1 VGKGVDTRRLH
12 ELLAA
17 LKGSALL
24 APYAVTPT
32 PPDGEQPVALRAGA
46 IPFPGNVLDLPEREQ
61 TDPRLSAVVEAQEQ
75 LDRAATV
82 TEIIALCC
90 ETIVRHFDVAR
101 LAVAL
106 HDDSGSQYDVTGV
119 WEMPEE
125 LGTIPAD
132 AAAVFLSKNKIKK
145 TVPFD
150 ARMQASL
157 PSVRASRCSAI
168 PLQSRDKLLGFL
180 LIFDSELAKGDLMLV
195 AMVAQ
200 ATAANLASIIE
211 NQEQA
216 RARALS
222 DRVMTVTNSLLL
234 VDKKEELYHSILETA
249 SDLVEATQGCII
261 LIDESGADM
270 EIAFTRGISP
280 DAIHSA
286 PIKPGAGL
294 AGAVAQSG
302 EALLVNGPEQEPGL
316 ETSRPLFASKSQLGV
331 PLKLKGKVIGVLVLA
346 EKKTGHPFTKADL
359 QTVNS
364 FANLA
369 AVMIERTSVL
379 EKSIEFE
386 QLSVTDAL
394 TGLYNRRFL
403 KSRLEEELNRSNH
416 QELDLSVL
424 FIDLDHFKSYNDLCG
439 HLAGDHALKK
449 VADILKGCV
458 REMDIIARYGG
469 EEFCAVL
476 PGTSKAEALLVAE
489 RIRSQIAGERFS
501 CNDDLRFRSITASI
515 GVASF
520 PEDGR
525 TFTTLIH
532 ASDVAVYQAKGTGR
546 NRIVAA
552 GIPASEGFAAA
563 DLSVGR
569 TVDINTYLAA
579 AVRSKL

>member
-1 VGKGVDTRRLH
+1 VGNGVDTRRLH

-24 APYAVTPT
+24 APYAVTSTSPRN
-32 PPDGEQPVALRAGA
+32 EQPLVLHSDVL
-46 IPFPGNVLDLPEREQ
+46 PFSGNAANLHEREQ
-61 TDPRLSAVVEAQEQ
+61 TDPRLYAVVEAQEQ
-75 LDRAATV
+75 LDGAATV
-82 TEIIALCC
+82 SETIALCC
-90 ETIVRHFDVAR
+90 ETIIRHFDVAR

-106 HDDSGSQYDVTGV
+106 QDDSGSRYEVTGV

-132 AAAVFLSKNKIKK
+132 AAAVFLSKNKVKK

-157 PSVRASRCSAI
+157 PSVQASRCSTI
-168 PLQSRDKLLGFL
+168 PLQSRDKMFGFL
-180 LIFDSELAKGDLMLV
+180 LMFDSDLAKGDLMLL

-200 ATAANLASIIE
+200 ATAASLASIIE
-211 NQEQA
+211 DEEQA

-261 LIDESGADM
+261 LMDDTGAGM

-280 DAIHSA
+280 DAVHSA
-286 PIKPGAGL
+286 RIEPGAGL
-294 AGAVAQSG
+294 AGVVAQTG
-302 EALLVNGPEQEPGL
+302 EALLVNGPEQEPQMG
-316 ETSRPLFASKSQLGV
+316 TSRPLFASKSQLGV

-359 QTVNS
+359 QTVSS

-369 AVMIERTSVL
+369 PVMIERTSVL

-403 KSRLEEELNRSNH
+403 KSRLEAELNRSHH

-439 HLAGDHALKK
+439 HLAGDLALKK
-449 VADILKGCV
+449 VAEIVRGCV
-458 REMDIIARYGG
+458 REMDIVARYGG

-489 RIRSQIAGERFS
+489 RIRSQIGGERFS
-501 CNDDLRFRSITASI
+501 GNDDLGFRSITASI

-532 ASDVAVYQAKGTGR
+532 ASDVAVYQAKGSGR
-546 NRIVAA
+546 NKIVAA
-552 GIPASEGFAAA
+552 GTPAGEVLPSA

-569 TVDINTYLAA
+569 TVDISTYLAA
-579 AVRSKL
+579 SGRTKA